1 MLPLSRVQV
10 AIAST
15 GVLALALAVALG
27 AAMRGGVGRPPLG
40 AVDPGFT
47 TASTFELPLLDP
59 RGASSPGTFA
69 LGEYRDRPVFVYFW
83 ASWCTP
89 CKSEAPLIQRLWPE
103 FEALGY
109 TFVGVNIQ
117 DQEQD
122 ARRFIEEHGLTFP
135 QVRDREGAVYLDY
148 GVYGLPESFFLKPG
162 LLVHEKY
169 LGEFDET
176 VLRQRLGAID
186 GGVGSSAPARTE
198 ARP

>member
-10 AIAST
+10 AIASA
-15 GVLALALAVALG
+15 GLLALALAVALA
-27 AAMRGGVGRPPLG
+27 AAMRGGVGQPPLG
-40 AVDPGFT
+40 AVDAGFT
-47 TASTFELPLLDP
+47 TAATFELPRLNND
-59 RGASSPGTFA
+59 GAGAAGTFS
-69 LGEYRDRPVFVYFW
+69 LGDYGDRPVFVYFW

-89 CKSEAPLIQRLWPE
+89 CKAEAPLIQRLWPE
-103 FEALGY
+103 FEARGY

-122 ARRFIEEHGLTFP
+122 ARRFVEEHGLTFP

-176 VLRQRLGAID
+176 VLRERLGAID
-186 GGVGSSAPARTE
+186 VGAVANPPARTE